1 MVMPTLTN
9 TLDIVGKIIEA
20 AGAAKTIVDSI
31 DKSNKADSQNATT
44 EIVKQV
50 PVITQPVEV
59 VPRQIEPK
67 QVPPV
72 VVNIN
77 VYINDENRN
86 PLDGKRVL
94 VESVSPR

>member
-31 DKSNKADSQNATT
+31 DKSSKADSQNTTT

-59 VPRQIEPK
+59 VPRQIEQK

-94 VESVSPR
+94 VESVNPR

>member
-31 DKSNKADSQNATT
+31 DKSSKPNSQNTTT

-59 VPRQIEPK
+59 VPRQVEQK

-77 VYINDENRN
+77 VYINDENRI

-94 VESVSPR
+94 VETVNPR